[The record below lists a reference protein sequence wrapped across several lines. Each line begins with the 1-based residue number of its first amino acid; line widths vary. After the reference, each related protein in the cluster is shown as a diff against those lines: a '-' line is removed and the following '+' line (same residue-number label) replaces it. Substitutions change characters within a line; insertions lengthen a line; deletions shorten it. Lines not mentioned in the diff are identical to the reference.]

1 MNRARI
7 LTGVV
12 VALGIALGGAC
23 TKDGGD
29 GGGPTG
35 GPGTLRIVL
44 AAANNQ
50 AEAIHFDI
58 NGSGISNVRASG
70 GYTIHQRSES
80 NKFIVALFG
89 SPRDGTLVS
98 FDVLNTEGTYTTNVV
113 AVADGGNDLLD
124 KNLYNLSVQK

>member
-12 VALGIALGGAC
+12 VALGVALGGAC
-23 TKDGGD
+23 TKDGSD
-29 GGGPTG
+29 GGPTG

-50 AEAIHFDI
+50 AEAMHFDI

-98 FDVLNTEGTYTTNVV
+98 FDVPNTEGTYTTNVV
-113 AVADGGNDLLD
+113 AVADAGNDLLD
-124 KNLYNLSVQK
+124 KNLYNLSVQQ